1 MTRQGRAEDQEELR
15 KKKKRTG
22 KRKRTSDL
30 AAKACKAMQSHF
42 IFKRINHI
50 KFNSV
55 SKTLNFNHITRFQ

>member
-1 MTRQGRAEDQEELR
+1 MTRRGRAEDQEELR
-15 KKKKRTG
+15 KKKRTG

-30 AAKACKAMQSHF
+30 AAKACEAMQSHF

>member
-1 MTRQGRAEDQEELR
+1 MTRRGRAEDQEELR

-42 IFKRINHI
+42 FLNVLIILNLIRCQKR
-50 KFNSV
+50 
-55 SKTLNFNHITRFQ
+55 